1 MRPNSVASIGLDM
14 RVETLRTNISELLG
28 NAILSGKFRPG
39 ERLNES
45 ALARQMKVSRA
56 PIREALQQLQ
66 EQGLVINQPRR
77 GMFVVALEEE
87 ELQKINSLRLLLEAE
102 ALRLC
107 RVQAT
112 PQTLRR
118 FKQLLG
124 KMERS
129 QNTTAIEAGRMDLE
143 FHRTLWMQSGNEFLH
158 KTLMS
163 LTAPVF
169 AYAVLTKPKAVKMR
183 MILDSHEPQYEYVAG
198 ISERSADDVMLE
210 HLALRWHEPDRFSA
224 RKLSGRANM

>member
-1 MRPNSVASIGLDM
+1 MTSNSMESIDLGL
-14 RVETLRTNISELLG
+14 RVETLRTNISELLVD
-28 NAILSGKFRPG
+28 AILSGKFRPG

-112 PQTLRR
+112 AQTLRR
-118 FKQLLG
+118 LKQLLD

-129 QNTTAIEAGRMDLE
+129 QNTAASEAGRMDLE

-169 AYAVLTKPKAVKMR
+169 A
-183 MILDSHEPQYEYVAG
+183 
-198 ISERSADDVMLE
+198 
-210 HLALRWHEPDRFSA
+210 
-224 RKLSGRANM
+224 